1 MRKKLLDLIK
11 NPKSKNIAI
20 NTFGNY
26 LNIFFI
32 AILQPILFRILSP
45 EEYAVFGVLTTISY
59 LLTNILD
66 FGTPAVIY
74 SYLPPLLVPEMRK
87 QLYTFI
93 KSTLTYQTLFAGI
106 VVCVLFI
113 SFDFLDSIFFKTEA
127 NSMEFFLSSVT
138 VLCLVWQN
146 FLINIFFASK
156 QYLKANVALNISNV
170 IRTIGIFA
178 LVVFDMISISSLLFM
193 IGIVGP
199 VFFYLILLRDK
210 QVHISE
216 LLKSPVDRSEF
227 RFKYT
232 MTYFVGTQFLNVGM
246 RMDLFLLSFFRTII
260 SKPEVGYFAAAQK
273 IPLTIMTT
281 VVSVTQVL
289 SPLFSEIK
297 TQRDARKEFK
307 HAFVYMLIPA
317 SLFGAVFFTPTFLF
331 ELFFGADF
339 IPSIQIARYLSLP
352 FMIYALGSIPML
364 FLLYTVKKSPVIM
377 ISYLLFF
384 IAMTAGCYLLI
395 PVYGLMAPPLV
406 LGASFLL
413 STTLLSYFA
422 FQEYQKLPA

>member
-1 MRKKLLDLIK
+1 MRKKLLDLLK
-11 NPKSKNIAI
+11 NPKSKDIAI

-74 SYLPPLLVPEMRK
+74 SYLPPLLVPDMRK

-93 KSTLTYQTLFAGI
+93 KSTLSYLTLFAGVI
-106 VVCVLFI
+106 VCILFVG
-113 SFDFLDSIFFKTEA
+113 FDFLDSIFFKTDA
-127 NSMEFFLSSVT
+127 TTIEFFFTAVSIIA
-138 VLCLVWQN
+138 LVWQN

-156 QYLKANVALNISNV
+156 QFLKANIALNLSNF
-170 IRTIGIFA
+170 IRTLGILALIGMNM
-178 LVVFDMISISSLLFM
+178 VSISSLLFM
-193 IGIVGP
+193 IGVIGP
-199 VFFYLILLRDK
+199 LFFYLILLRDK
-210 QVHISE
+210 RIHIRE
-216 LLKSPVDRSEF
+216 LLKAPVDRNEV

-232 MTYFVGTQFLNVGM
+232 ITYFVGTQFLNVGM
-246 RMDLFLLSFFRTII
+246 RMDLFLLSFFRDII
-260 SKPEVGYFAAAQK
+260 TKSEVGYFAAAQK
-273 IPLTIMTT
+273 VPLTVLTA

-289 SPLFSEIK
+289 SPLFSQIK

-307 HAFVYMLIPA
+307 HALVYMLIPA
-317 SLFGAVFFTPTFLF
+317 GLFGGIFLTPNILF

-352 FMIYALGSIPML
+352 FMLYALGSIPML

-377 ISYLLFF
+377 ISYFLFF
-384 IAMTAGCYLLI
+384 VAMTTGCYLLI
-395 PVYGLMAPPLV
+395 PVYGLTAPPFV
-406 LGASFLL
+406 LGASFFLT
-413 STTLLSYFA
+413 TTLLSYFT
-422 FQEYQKLPA
+422 FVEYQKLPA